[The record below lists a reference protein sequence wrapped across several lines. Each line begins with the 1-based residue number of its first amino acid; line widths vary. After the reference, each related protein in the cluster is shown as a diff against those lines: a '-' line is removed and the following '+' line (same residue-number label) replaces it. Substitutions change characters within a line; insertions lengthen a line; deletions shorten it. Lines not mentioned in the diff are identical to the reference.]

1 MTLGTSKKKHDYTAD
16 LVTVHDPTGRTV
28 GMLNPDRAQLLYH
41 NYQETLTRTP
51 DLATSLQA
59 KTFPEELAHLLQRY
73 KQGTKVPDSKRN
85 VNLQNHLGNPP
96 EIYQTIQNHIPG
108 LTQERYA
115 SPLNYHPA
123 MTRYWSC
130 FERDQLFGAHHDAYS
145 SQWTGLSGSQP

>member
-41 NYQETLTRTP
+41 NYRRHSPNALN
-51 DLATSLQA
+51 LATSLQA

-85 VNLQNHLGNPP
+85 VNLQNHWATPQQYTRPLRIISQDSPKRDMP
-96 EIYQTIQNHIPG
+96 APSTT
-108 LTQERYA
+108 TQ
-115 SPLNYHPA
+115 P
-123 MTRYWSC
+123 
-130 FERDQLFGAHHDAYS
+130 
-145 SQWTGLSGSQP
+145 

>member
-41 NYQETLTRTP
+41 NYQQTLTRRP

-85 VNLQNHLGNPP
+85 VNLQNHWATPQQYTRPLRIISQDSPKRDMP
-96 EIYQTIQNHIPG
+96 APSTT
-108 LTQERYA
+108 TQ
-115 SPLNYHPA
+115 P
-123 MTRYWSC
+123 
-130 FERDQLFGAHHDAYS
+130 
-145 SQWTGLSGSQP
+145 